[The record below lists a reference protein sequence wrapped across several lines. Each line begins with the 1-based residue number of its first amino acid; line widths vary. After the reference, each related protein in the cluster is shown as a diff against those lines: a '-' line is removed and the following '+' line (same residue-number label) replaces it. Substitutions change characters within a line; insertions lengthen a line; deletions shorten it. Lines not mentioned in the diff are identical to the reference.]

1 VDKVGLMLRDFRTLF
16 GENPVGTNAE
26 IMKNVMGGNAKGAN
40 LGPPPGMRVNENGEL
55 LDQWGTPVFFHALS
69 RTQME
74 IRSAGPDGMMW
85 NGDDVVLK

>member
-1 VDKVGLMLRDFRTLF
+1 VDKVGLMLPALRTIFR
-16 GENPVGTNAE
+16 ENRVGTNDE